1 MRILITLLWAV
12 AVLSIAQAQTQFSTI
27 SPAGLVEMGK
37 TSGLEFQS
45 KTLFTLNPEGRNRT
59 EITQA
64 GISTYDH
71 LQLQEEELQALLA
84 ESPESFK
91 MQIPSLNRQQME
103 VELVKVDILAEG
115 FRVIE
120 SDGNRPVLSEMGVHY
135 RGVVKGIDK
144 SVVAISVFENEV
156 MGLFSLPHQGN
167 IVLGKL
173 TDDEQAPTDQ
183 YILYNDQEVH
193 QNNAFECGTPDDG
206 PGYTREQLMD
216 MAGGGRDVGDCI
228 QIYFEVDNDI
238 YRDKGSSS
246 QVTNYVTGLF
256 NEVATLYANENVNI
270 TISEIFI
277 WTSTS
282 PYSGSSS
289 SAMLSQFQNI
299 RRSFN
304 GDLGQLLSY
313 QASGGIAVLNGL
325 CHPYTAARLSFSSI
339 NKTYRSLPNYSFSV
353 MVVAHELGHLLGS
366 HHTHACKWN
375 GNNTAIDGCAGFTEG
390 SCGNPGIPSNG
401 GTVMSYCHISSTGIN
416 FSKGF
421 GPQPGN
427 VIRNIIANARCTSAC
442 DGDNGGGDNGG
453 GDNGGG
459 DNGGGDNGGGDN
471 GGGDNGGGDN
481 GGGDN
486 GGGDNGGGDNG
497 GGDNGGGDNG
507 GGDNGGGDNGG
518 GDNGGGDNGGNQN
531 CTETKMYLDLTLDNF
546 GMETTWEVLDA
557 NGDAVASGGPY
568 PKKMAGEVMRDSF
581 CLAEAC
587 YTFKI
592 MDSDGDGICCAYGQG
607 GYYVIDEAG
616 NVYADGGTFESEDL
630 ADFCVGE
637 PQDDNN
643 DGCLG
648 INFNDYVVESYGS
661 FQDVGDA
668 EVMNNGTTLKI
679 ENNAWKA
686 ININYNV
693 TAGTVLQFEFGS
705 SIEGEIHGIGLDDN
719 NTISFSKT
727 FQLYGTQRWGIQN
740 FNDYDGAST
749 WKTYR
754 IPLGDYYRGLYK
766 YLVFMAD
773 HDSGFSNSNSFFRNV
788 VLFER
793 DNNECYSGLEEQ
805 GTTTSAL
812 PVEAL
817 SLYPNPAQEVV
828 HVNFPITDGSTSLI
842 RIFDATGQV
851 VEERSVTATE
861 RGHRESLSINHLSQ
875 GTYFI
880 QVTQGEQQWSSKFNI
895 SRH

>member
-1 MRILITLLWAV
+1 MNKHASPNLICKPKTDFNIMRILFTLLWAV
-12 AVLSIAQAQTQFSTI
+12 ATLSLAQAQTQFSTI
-27 SPAGLVEMGK
+27 SPAGLVKTGK

-45 KTLFTLNPEGRNRT
+45 KTLFTINPEGRNRT
-59 EITQA
+59 EIAQA
-64 GISTYDH
+64 GVSTYDH
-71 LQLQEEELQALLA
+71 LQLQEEQLQALLA
-84 ESPESFK
+84 ESPASFK
-91 MQIPSLNRQQME
+91 MQIPSQNRQQME
-103 VELVKVDILAEG
+103 VELVKVDLLAEG

-120 SDGNRPVLSEMGVHY
+120 SDGNRPVIPEMGLHY
-135 RGVVKGIDK
+135 RGVVKGVEK
-144 SVVAISVFENEV
+144 SVVSISVFENEV
-156 MGLFSLPHQGN
+156 MGLFSLPDQGN

-173 TDDEQAPTDQ
+173 TNDEKTPTDQ

-193 QNNAFECGTPDDG
+193 RNTPFECGTPDDG
-206 PGYTREQLMD
+206 PDYTREQLMD
-216 MAGGGRDVGDCI
+216 MSSGGRDVGDCI

-246 QVTNYVTGLF
+246 KVTNYVTGLF
-256 NEVATLYANENVNI
+256 NEVATLYSNENVSI
-270 TISEIFI
+270 KISEIFI

-282 PYSGSSS
+282 PYAGSSS

-313 QASGGIAVLNGL
+313 QASGGIAVLDGL

-339 NKTYRSLPNYSFSV
+339 NKTYRVIPNYSFSV

-421 GPQPGN
+421 GTQPGN
-427 VIRNIIANARCTSAC
+427 VIRNNIASSRCTSAC
-442 DGDNGGGDNGG
+442 D
-453 GDNGGG
+453 
-459 DNGGGDNGGGDN
+459 
-471 GGGDNGGGDN
+471 
-481 GGGDN
+481 

-557 NGDAVASGGPY
+557 NGEAVASGGPY
-568 PKKMAGEVMRDSF
+568 AKKKAGEVMRDSF
-581 CLAEAC
+581 CLSEAC

-592 MDSDGDGICCAYGQG
+592 LDSDGDGICCAYGQG

-616 NVYADGGTFESEDL
+616 NVYADGGTFESEDM
-630 ADFCVGE
+630 ADFCVGQ
-637 PQDDNN
+637 PDDDNN

-705 SIEGEIHGIGLDDN
+705 NIEGEIHGIGLDDN
-719 NTISFSKT
+719 NTISFTKT
-727 FQLYGTQRWGIQN
+727 FQLYGSQRWGIQN

-749 WKTYR
+749 WKTYT

-766 YLVFMAD
+766 YLFFIAD
-773 HDSGFSNSNSFFRNV
+773 HDSGFSNATSFFRNV

-793 DNNECYSGLEEQ
+793 DNNECYSGLTEQ
-805 GTTTSAL
+805 GTETSAL

-817 SLYPNPAQEVV
+817 SVYPNPAQEIV
-828 HVNFPITDGSTSLI
+828 HVNFPITDGNSSLV

-861 RGHRESLSINHLSQ
+861 QGHRESLPINHLSQ

-880 QVTQGEQQWSSKFNI
+880 QVTQGEHQWSSKFNI